1 MNVWIALAVVLLILA
16 LLAFITSR
24 GAQDTRPMFLW
35 GFNAM
40 GPVTLVYCYFG
51 EGDLSHKALILLMV
65 GLYLLRMN
73 IVLTRWYGNT
83 AAAKL
88 KDVMPTQ
95 QVPWLAVMMVMI
107 FGGLYCLP
115 FYWASQLQGTW
126 GALQWP
132 AIGVYLI
139 GTLFHFGSDYQK
151 RRFKQDPN
159 NKGRLL
165 NSGFWGL
172 ARHPNYFGDFLIFV
186 SFGLLAGNLFGLIA
200 PLTNLVQYFA
210 DAIPKSEKMAE
221 KRYGEVWRNYK
232 RQVKCFIPFVL

>member
-1 MNVWIALAVVLLILA
+1 MNVWIALAAVLLILA

-51 EGDLSHKALILLMV
+51 EGDLSHKALILVMV

-115 FYWASQLQGTW
+115 FYWASQLQGAVGRAAMAGHW
-126 GALQWP
+126 GLPDRHAVPLRQRLSKTALQ
-132 AIGVYLI
+132 
-139 GTLFHFGSDYQK
+139 TGSEQ
-151 RRFKQDPN
+151 
-159 NKGRLL
+159 
-165 NSGFWGL
+165 
-172 ARHPNYFGDFLIFV
+172 
-186 SFGLLAGNLFGLIA
+186 
-200 PLTNLVQYFA
+200 
-210 DAIPKSEKMAE
+210 
-221 KRYGEVWRNYK
+221 
-232 RQVKCFIPFVL
+232 